1 MYQPNSIKA
10 IEKEIDETKQLLKN
24 NTEKLIER
32 DSHLEELEHK
42 SASLA
47 LSSGSF
53 RTKTKKLS
61 TKMFFQKYF
70 PLLLAILFCFI
81 VLLIIII
88 SSSSRHK

>member
-1 MYQPNSIKA
+1 MNQQNSIKA
-10 IEKEIDETKQLLKN
+10 IEKEIDETKHLLKN
-24 NTEKLIER
+24 NTEKLLER

-53 RTKTKKLS
+53 RAKTKKLS
-61 TKMFFQKYF
+61 TRMCFQKYF

-81 VLLIIII
+81 VLIIII
-88 SSSSRHK
+88 TSSSRHK